1 MSLCEYSY
9 DMPQFHRSALF
20 IFGFNPR
27 EFGRVG
33 LTFQVRQAEVY
44 R

>member
-20 IFGFNPR
+20 IFGFNPH

-33 LTFQVRQAEVY
+33 LTFQVRQIEVY